1 MERNFSFEK
10 RSEKTTRLTG
20 KTGLPP
26 WYQQYRFQE
35 EPTDNQRPL
44 HGDPRDKHDND
55 FIPSD
60 DDSDHEYGHPGVG
73 IGPVPDFYAS
83 TSFASDQGTLA
94 GGRPPGRPPT
104 PAGIWARKQ
113 MGDEQYQLV
122 LDYDRGDTRD
132 AAKNARTRYAKL
144 KRQYNPNMQG
154 SSQQQGEYQWQDY
167 LHTELQGS
175 SQQQGESSPQPNK
188 RYTHITDSGQMIDFD
203 KKDPPFAHIPDRWL
217 K

>member
-1 MERNFSFEK
+1 MTQETNMTTTSFPLMMIVNTNMAS
-10 RSEKTTRLTG
+10 RASVSAPCPTSMLALHSQAIR
-20 KTGLPP
+20 GL
-26 WYQQYRFQE
+26 WQE
-35 EPTDNQRPL
+35 E
-44 HGDPRDKHDND
+44 
-55 FIPSD
+55 
-60 DDSDHEYGHPGVG
+60 DHQEDHQP
-73 IGPVPDFYAS
+73 
-83 TSFASDQGTLA
+83 QQ
-94 GGRPPGRPPT
+94 
-104 PAGIWARKQ
+104 GIWARKQ

-203 KKDPPFAHIPDRWL
+203 KKDPRFAHIPDRWL